1 MSKLIKVL
9 LVDDQALVR
18 QTLSLCLGPVAGIE
32 IVSAVNSAESAINEC
47 DVHRP
52 DVVLM
57 DIDMP
62 GLSCFEAAKT
72 IKARFPDTQIVLL
85 SSYAHDHFIEQA
97 LTNGISGYV
106 VKNDT
111 LDGVIEAICAAASGK
126 KYFSPEVRSRFVFK
140 AVSTSSDSRFTTPL
154 SELSRREMEILRY
167 LARGMSKKEIAHT
180 IHLSPHTVDKHAS
193 NLMNKLDIHD
203 RVELTRFA
211 IREGLTQPY

>member
-1 MSKLIKVL
+1 MCKLIKVL

-18 QTLSLCLGPVAGIE
+18 QTLSLCLKPVIGLE
-32 IVSAVNSAESAINEC
+32 IVSAVDTAESAIREC

-52 DVVLM
+52 DVILM

-85 SSYAHDHFIEQA
+85 SSYVHDHFIEEA
-97 LTNGISGYV
+97 LTIGVSGYV
-106 VKNDT
+106 VKGDT
-111 LDGVIEAICAAASGK
+111 LDGVIEAIFAAAQGQ
-126 KYFSPEVRSRFVFK
+126 KYFSAQVRSRFVFR
-140 AVSTSSDSRFTTPL
+140 AASRNPDSHLKTLL
-154 SELSRREMEILRY
+154 SKLSGRELEVLRH
-167 LARGMSKKEIAHT
+167 LAHGMSKKEIART

-203 RVELTRFA
+203 RVELSRFA
-211 IREGLTQPY
+211 IREGLVQA